1 MDSND
6 FATTK
11 SEEANM
17 PSSSQAN
24 HIYYENLERLHTAG
38 GHANDRSQ
46 PALPIYHRTFANP
59 SPLGLI
65 SFATDIF
72 LICVFGLQARGVTAP
87 NVMVGC
93 LVFYGGVGQFIAGIM
108 EFITG
113 NTFGATVFS
122 SYGAFNLSYAMIY
135 LPGTG
140 ILAAYTDSTT
150 GALSPT
156 FDQALSL
163 YLWAWLIVTVA
174 FTIAAI
180 RSSWVL
186 FMDLFFLDICLL
198 LLACGFMVKV
208 QGLLTAGYSFG
219 LVVSFLA
226 FWADW
231 AGCAGLWG
239 GGVTPIKLPTFNM
252 YTAV

>member
-11 SEEANM
+11 SEEAGM
-17 PSSSQAN
+17 ASSSHGN
-24 HIYYENLERLHTAG
+24 HLDHANLERLHTAG
-38 GHANDRSQ
+38 GHLDDRSQ
-46 PALPIYHRTFANP
+46 PALPVYHRTFASP

-113 NTFGATVFS
+113 NTFGATVFT

-140 ILAAYTDSTT
+140 ILAAYTDSAT
-150 GALSPT
+150 GAISPS

-163 YLWAWLIVTVA
+163 YLWAWFIVTVA
-174 FTIAAI
+174 FTIAAM

-186 FMDLFFLDICLL
+186 LIDLAFLDICLL
-198 LLACGFMVKV
+198 MLASGFMANV

-219 LVVSFLA
+219 LVVSFLSY
-226 FWADW
+226 W

-239 GGVTPIKLPTFNM
+239 GGVTPIKLPTFDM